1 MQIGKYNLEFTT
13 PVQEEFV
20 RQNEAE
26 LIKNIK
32 FFMDKQV
39 FSHNE
44 AVQVLADYLSENHGI
59 SIDTSLLRSL
69 DVWGE

>member
-13 PVQEEFV
+13 PVQKEFV

-39 FSHNE
+39 FSHDE
-44 AVQVLADYLSENHGI
+44 AVQVLADYLHENHGI